1 MLDIDVRKRIL
12 EKMKPDRRHTILV
25 VEDNEENCEILV
37 HILEQEYDVLT
48 AANGREALEILRKD
62 NNKDRVCVILLD
74 LRMPVM
80 DGYEFLD
87 VVSMDKELRK
97 IPVIITTAYDTLDEE
112 LRCLDKG
119 VFDFLGKPY
128 NELLIMT
135 RVRNVIKLKQTEL
148 AIAEATLD
156 PLTGCKNRKSY
167 YDDIRKFEAHPG
179 IASRSAGIAFLD
191 INGLKTCNDKDGHDA
206 GDEMIKAVAM
216 KARAVFFDGEIYRLG
231 GDEFVVISFDESEDS
246 FYRKVAELNECW
258 EDGISAS
265 VGYVWMP
272 KIERIEEYVA
282 EADKNM
288 YTGKTKYYEQ
298 RLQVRRAA
306 VAMNSDSMMAIANE
320 ISECMPGGFFTYH
333 AEGNEELIHFNSE
346 VVRMFGCTDKNDFK
360 SFTGNSFRGMVH
372 PDDLALVEQDI
383 AGQIKQQGDLDY
395 VVYRIVCKDGSIK
408 RVRDYGR
415 FVHTELYGN
424 VYYVLIFEI

>member
-1 MLDIDVRKRIL
+1 MKKR
-12 EKMKPDRRHTILV
+12 V
-25 VEDNEENCEILV
+25 G
-37 HILEQEYDVLT
+37 Q
-48 AANGREALEILRKD
+48 
-62 NNKDRVCVILLD
+62 
-74 LRMPVM
+74 
-80 DGYEFLD
+80 
-87 VVSMDKELRK
+87 
-97 IPVIITTAYDTLDEE
+97 
-112 LRCLDKG
+112 
-119 VFDFLGKPY
+119 
-128 NELLIMT
+128 
-135 RVRNVIKLKQTEL
+135 
-148 AIAEATLD
+148 
-156 PLTGCKNRKSY
+156 
-167 YDDIRKFEAHPG
+167 
-179 IASRSAGIAFLD
+179 
-191 INGLKTCNDKDGHDA
+191 
-206 GDEMIKAVAM
+206 
-216 KARAVFFDGEIYRLG
+216 
-231 GDEFVVISFDESEDS
+231 
-246 FYRKVAELNECW
+246 ECW

-346 VVRMFGCTDKNDFK
+346 VVRMFGCTDKDDFK